1 LLRVGITGGIGTG
14 KTTVCRLFE
23 YLGVPV
29 YAADLAAKRLMRED
43 PALIKRVQDA
53 FGPESYLNGEPNR
66 PFLAQSV
73 FGNPQKLELLN
84 SLVHPAVF
92 QDFEHWC
99 SLQKDAPYVIKEAA
113 IMFESGSYKQV
124 HTVVVVAAPLE
135 LRLQRVK
142 ERDGLA
148 DEDILKR
155 IASQMPQET
164 LISRADAVI
173 LNDGSHSLIKQ
184 VIQLH
189 QRFLNTAGATQ
200 EIL

>member
-1 LLRVGITGGIGTG
+1 
-14 KTTVCRLFE
+14 
-23 YLGVPV
+23 
-29 YAADLAAKRLMRED
+29 MRED

>member
-1 LLRVGITGGIGTG
+1 
-14 KTTVCRLFE
+14 
-23 YLGVPV
+23 
-29 YAADLAAKRLMRED
+29 MRED

-99 SLQKDAPYVIKEAA
+99 SLQEDAPYVIKEAA